1 MDSFT
6 IGNSLSKLSL
16 LETWHPRTDED
27 LASISSERLAP
38 GERLLECYTVESDAL
53 KGGMGSVWRVRYDAL
68 DKPLAM
74 KRPQPRFFAEASV
87 EVKERFIHECE
98 AWIGLG
104 LHPNIV
110 ACYYVRDIGG
120 VPSIFAEWMEGGSLE
135 KRIRD
140 GILYEGTPAQQQERL
155 LRIALQFARGLRYA
169 HDRGLV
175 HQDVKPDNVLLTADM
190 KARVSDFGLSGAYG
204 ALGTVGSGAYTPAY
218 CSPEQAR
225 GEPVDIRTDIYS
237 WAVSVMEM
245 YTGGCRWSH
254 GEDAGA
260 RCSEYFSNCRVE
272 PPEKLVELLSL
283 CMCSEASKR
292 PSDFAGVEDSLR
304 DIYRATC
311 GADYDDGDDVAA
323 SDSAD
328 SLNNQAVSY
337 MEIGMADSAVSCWD
351 EAWDIDPTHVEALYN
366 RALIAWR
373 SGERNDMEVWR
384 QLLSHPFFM
393 RTEAGRQAVD
403 AVVREAGKIEMDASL
418 FTDEEER
425 TLDSEIGLWHGR
437 AYAPEKSEDGFILK
451 VMDAETGALIETID
465 LSDAASQAEGK
476 IVRAFMSEDCA
487 QVGLVTTEDCILVF
501 DIETRR
507 VMRNVQ
513 LVKTGMYDSGINYML
528 MGENARFLRR
538 MVSHG
543 MGHAAPTPETYD
555 LATGERIRQGIPTY
569 ADWQLIQA
577 GADAPLG
584 APNWADYPYTICDG
598 LRAVPIRGRDTP
610 MACDTSGRPE
620 VALPRALAR
629 ELADIRRE
637 MPGEGVRRIAD
648 NGIVWFEGSEGLMQ
662 FDLAS
667 GKCLRSY
674 GLPSRY
680 FVNLYLDEHGE
691 GVIWRKGGGMNEKR
705 VWMYRRLLP
714 VREEDRA
721 EWLISALES
730 FEEYRDR
737 TRRLDSLFGDFTRAD
752 AAKDLVRMCG
762 IYGEAS
768 GIRRFFGSA
777 NQQTMLERLNAV
789 CRQCDSYML
798 LLSNGELGSDM
809 RDAILAPFGLNG
821 DESARLKPAAAPQKP
836 LSVNWEG
843 GDYAFNDAA
852 ERWAF
857 THQFPDSFRV
867 LDADELHGLIAV
879 VARRGKGVIDYNF
892 RVWSVDE
899 RRFLLDLPLS
909 GYHQDKWI
917 LARFGVTKDAQA
929 QMLLAV
935 RGIEPSP
942 TLKSPPYSIYQFSC
956 EYEPEP
962 MRRAAPKPRQ
972 AEPPAIG
979 GDTGVDAVQKL
990 HDAYRNSAATA
1001 AARPQDRSCQRRR
1014 DDMARRLKEA
1024 FLQMGKALDVGALS
1038 HWYEEYRALS
1048 DARPGAEGF
1057 APIRD
1062 FVQSQLAFA
1071 LSRQD
1076 APVDRLRA
1084 LCLYDELAVLYPE
1097 RELYA
1102 RNVAVLANPL
1112 IVQIERLGTA
1122 HDAKALEHIYEVVR
1136 SRRAA
1141 LPGVEAA
1148 APVYTSAQSQYA
1160 FALSRQEDDECRLT
1174 ALGLYDEL
1182 SGQYPDRELY
1192 RKNAK
1197 VITNQL
1203 LVAFD
1208 RMAASFDEAGL
1219 ERWHARSREFMQAHP
1234 GSEFAGRLFDGADT
1248 QLAFVLSRREDIA
1261 SKERALEM
1269 YEDLSRRHP
1278 EEPTYTRN
1286 SGVLQGQLFRL
1297 RREQRKEERRQARS
1311 EGKGGLFS
1319 IFKRK

>member
-6 IGNSLSKLSL
+6 IGNSLSKLSM

-27 LASISSERLAP
+27 LASISSERLTP

-53 KGGMGSVWRVRYDAL
+53 RGGMGSVWRVRYDAL

-120 VPSIFAEWMEGGSLE
+120 VPSIFAEWMAGGSLE

-140 GILYEGTPAQQQERL
+140 GSLYEGTSVQQQERL
-155 LRIALQFARGLRYA
+155 LRIALQFARGLHYA
-169 HDRGLV
+169 HDKGLV
-175 HQDVKPDNVLLTADM
+175 HQDVKPDNVLLTADL

-225 GEPVDIRTDIYS
+225 GESVDIRTDIYS
-237 WAVSVMEM
+237 WSVSVMEM
-245 YTGGCRWSH
+245 FAGGCRWSG

-260 RCSEYFSNCRVE
+260 HCSEYLKGCRVE
-272 PPEKLVELLSL
+272 PPETLVALLGRCL
-283 CMCSEASKR
+283 RANASER
-292 PSDFAGVEDSLR
+292 PADFTYVEDALR
-304 DIYRATC
+304 AIYRETC
-311 GADYDDGDDVAA
+311 GVDFDDGDDVAA

-337 MEIGMADSAVSCWD
+337 MEIGMSESAVGCWN
-351 EAWDIDPTHVEALYN
+351 EAWDIDSTHVEALYN

-373 SGERNDMEVWR
+373 TGAQNDMEVWR

-403 AVVREAGKIEMDASL
+403 AVIREAGKLEMDEPL
-418 FTDEEER
+418 FSNEEER
-425 TLDSEIGLWHGR
+425 ALDSSIGLWHGR
-437 AYAPEKSEDGFILK
+437 AYAPEKSEDAIFLK
-451 VMDAETGALIETID
+451 VMEAETGALIERID
-465 LSDAASQAEGK
+465 LNDAVSQAEGR
-476 IVRAFMSEDCA
+476 IVRVFLSEDCA
-487 QVGLVTTEDCILVF
+487 QAGLVTSEDCVLVY
-501 DIETRR
+501 DIASRQ
-507 VMRNVQ
+507 VIRNVE
-513 LVKTGMYDSGINYML
+513 LVKKGMYDSGINYML
-528 MGENARFLRR
+528 LGQDGRFMRR

-555 LATGERIRQGIPTY
+555 LATGERIRQGISTY

-577 GADAPLG
+577 GAGAPLG
-584 APNWADYPYTICDG
+584 APKGPDYPYTLCDG
-598 LRAVPIRGRDTP
+598 LRAIPIHGRETP
-610 MACDTSGRPE
+610 MSCDASGRPE
-620 VALPRALAR
+620 AALPRALAK
-629 ELADIRRE
+629 ELAGIRRE

-648 NGIVWFEGSEGLMQ
+648 DGTVWFEGSEGLMQ
-662 FDLAS
+662 FDLNS

-674 GLPSRY
+674 GLPSRF
-680 FVNLYLDEHGE
+680 FVELYLDERGE
-691 GVIWRKGGGMNEKR
+691 GVIWRKGGGPNEKR
-705 VWMYRRLLP
+705 VWKYRSLP
-714 VREEDRA
+714 PVKEADRA
-721 EWLISALES
+721 EWLISTLES

-737 TRRLDSLFGDFTRAD
+737 TRRLEALYRDFLRAEADKD
-752 AAKDLVRMCG
+752 AVCMCQV
-762 IYGEAS
+762 YDEAS

-777 NQQTMLERLNAV
+777 NQRAMQKRLNAV
-789 CRQCDSYML
+789 CRQCNSYML
-798 LLSNGELGSDM
+798 LLSNGELAADT
-809 RDAILAPFGLNG
+809 REDILAPFGLGG
-821 DESARLKPAAAPQKP
+821 DGNSQLRPPAAPPKP

-843 GDYAFNDAA
+843 GEYAFNDAA
-852 ERWAF
+852 EKWAF
-857 THQFPDSFRV
+857 THQFPDRFRV
-867 LDADELHGLIAV
+867 LDADEAHGLIAV

-909 GYHQDKWI
+909 GHHQDKWI

-935 RGIEPSP
+935 RGVDPSP
-942 TLKSPPYSIYQFSC
+942 TLKNLPYAIYQFSC

-962 MRRAAPKPRQ
+962 MRRVAPAQ
-972 AEPPAIG
+972 ACDGRNEG
-979 GDTGVDAVQKL
+979 EGDIVQRL
-990 HDAYRNSAATA
+990 HDAYLNRAERA
-1001 AARPQDRSCQRRR
+1001 AARPQDRGCQRER

-1024 FLQMGKALDVGALS
+1024 FLQMGKALDADALS
-1038 HWYEEYRALS
+1038 HWYDEYRTLADTRL
-1048 DARPGAEGF
+1048 PAESF
-1057 APIRD
+1057 ASIRD

-1076 APVDRLRA
+1076 APADRLRA
-1084 LCLYDELAVLYPE
+1084 LCLYDELAALYPE
-1097 RELYA
+1097 KELYQ
-1102 RNVAVLANPL
+1102 RNIAVLANPL
-1112 IVQIERLGTA
+1112 IAHFERLGAA
-1122 HDAKALEHIYEVVR
+1122 HDVNALEPIYGQVQTR
-1136 SRRAA
+1136 NADA
-1141 LPGVEAA
+1141 PGVEAA
-1148 APVYTSAQSQYA
+1148 EIAYTSAQSQYA
-1160 FALSRQEDDECRLT
+1160 FALSRQADDECKLK

-1182 SGQYPDRELY
+1182 AVRYPGRELY
-1192 RKNAK
+1192 RKNAA
-1197 VITNQL
+1197 VILNQL
-1203 LVAFD
+1203 LAAFD
-1208 RMAASFDEAGL
+1208 HMAAAFDGDGL
-1219 ERWHARSREFMQAHP
+1219 ERWHARCTEFLNAHTC
-1234 GSEFAGRLFDGADT
+1234 SASAVRLFDGADA

-1269 YEDLSRRHP
+1269 YEALSRRHP
-1278 EEPTYTRN
+1278 EELTYTRN

-1297 RREQRKEERRQARS
+1297 RREQKKQERRKARE
-1311 EGKGGLFS
+1311 EGRGSLFS
-1319 IFKRK
+1319 LFKRK